1 MLCSG
6 AVGKGQAGV
15 CTQKQRQVESWGRK
29 HKSTVFLWDKINT
42 VCLKLNDYPSWC
54 FPWSIWI
61 CLYHVNLIGPSFITC
76 SQSGIWVLNQEVDFN
91 LDLNWGLRSNLT
103 RQFLFHFHH
112 INLVVNALWLSLFL
126 PGTYFGTRAA
136 LAGALER
143 WPTWSQAAIGIKV
156 SASTSYIMCTV

>member
-15 CTQKQRQVESWGRK
+15 CTQKQRQVESGGRK

-42 VCLKLNDYPSWC
+42 VCLKLNDNPSWC

-103 RQFLFHFHH
+103 RRFFIPFSPYQSGCKCSLAVTHYFCQVH
-112 INLVVNALWLSLFL
+112 ILEQGRLWLEHWKDGL
-126 PGTYFGTRAA
+126 PGHRQP
-136 LAGALER
+136 LA
-143 WPTWSQAAIGIKV
+143 
-156 SASTSYIMCTV
+156 